1 MPDESAVLL
10 SVVIPAYNEEK
21 NLPPTVEDLL
31 RVLRREAISF
41 EIVVVND
48 NSKDSTRDVVLGLV
62 RNNPEVVLVDN
73 VPPGGF
79 GRAIRMGLRS
89 FAGDAV
95 AIVMADSSDDP
106 EDLVRCYRKL
116 QEGYDCVFGSR
127 FRPESKVVGYPP
139 LKLAVNRIVN
149 RMLQVLFL
157 TRFNDL
163 TNAFKVYRREAIEG
177 IGTLDSSHFNIT
189 IEVSLS
195 CLIRRYRIAEVPIN
209 WYGRKWGGSNLRLG
223 QMGRRYL
230 ATLLKIWFERLLIS
244 DDVMLETEH
253 RGGLPAAVRRVDQ
266 RSLQGL
272 RADSADDRG

>member
-1 MPDESAVLL
+1 ML

-21 NLPPTVEDLL
+21 NLAATVDDLL
-31 RVLRREAISF
+31 AVLRREGFPF

-48 NSKDSTRDVVLGLV
+48 NSRDGTREVVLELV
-62 RNNPEVVLVDN
+62 RRNAEVVLVDN

-79 GRAIRMGLRS
+79 GRAVRMGLRS

-106 EDLVRCYRKL
+106 QDVVRCYNKL

-127 FRPESKVVGYPP
+127 FRAESEVVGYPP

-149 RMLQVLFL
+149 KMLQLLFVSP
-157 TRFNDL
+157 FNDL
-163 TNAFKVYRREAIEG
+163 TNAFKVYRRSAIEG
-177 IGTLDSSHFNIT
+177 IGPLGGSHFNIT
-189 IEVSLS
+189 IEISLS
-195 CLIRRYRIAEVPIN
+195 CVIRRYRIAEIPIH
-209 WYGRKWGGSNLRLG
+209 WYGRKWGASNLKLRE
-223 QMGRRYL
+223 MGRRYL

-253 RGGLPAAVRRVDQ
+253 RGALPTSVRRIDQ
-266 RSLQGL
+266 NAL
-272 RADSADDRG
+272 RATSMASGDPRA